1 MAMANIARRACRV
14 AVAGVLACA
23 VSGPVHKTA
32 AQQAL
37 APAARGP
44 AFRLIE
50 LPSGRVL
57 AEARPDLLATPVA
70 PGSLMKLVTLVA
82 AVEHGVVDE
91 HTRITCR
98 RTVVVDGKTLTCVHP
113 DLHRPLTAAEAIG
126 YSCNGFFAAV
136 AQRVT
141 RESLDGVL
149 IRMGLP
155 AIAAGAPVASA
166 ALGLAG
172 MKATPGQLL
181 EAFLRAVG
189 PWRHEIAMPDAAR
202 RILRSGTELAVSAG
216 TASALGAAGFT
227 GLAKTGTAPMP
238 GGGFAGIV
246 TAEVNA
252 ELPTHAIVV
261 LVPGGA
267 GADAAAEAARLLAG
281 HGAPRRVQQVR
292 VGVARRDGSG
302 YDVVVEALD
311 DYVAEVV
318 AGEMGPDAPP
328 AALEAM
334 AITARTFVAANM
346 GRHEAEGFDVCDLT
360 HCQVRGRSSR
370 STAAA
375 ARATSGLILVD
386 GGRPAQVYFSAW
398 CGGYTD
404 TPSRAWRGAQDRP
417 YLPAQ
422 PDPACADER
431 AWTTELPEP
440 ELRRALE
447 AAGLKGSSVTAFS
460 VSSRSPS
467 GRVDEL
473 RAAGMTPDRIGGNAF
488 RAAAGRVLGW
498 QSVKSTLFEVG
509 QSATGYVLT
518 GRGSGHGVGLCIRGA
533 ANRGRAGASRTDIL
547 AAYFPG
553 LAVES
558 RQTAAWSARP
568 LARVNTLIRVS
579 LPEGEREQVRGVQ
592 MLAGRALKDM
602 AARLA
607 VAPPP
612 EVALEFHP
620 TVEAFSRATGQPW
633 WTAARTTGTRIDLL
647 PRAVLARRGI
657 LETTL
662 RHEFVHLLAEPALA
676 GRALW
681 VREGLAVALA
691 GELPRDGAKTGERTA
706 AGAPV
711 CPSDED
717 LRTAPDRESWRRAYD
732 AAGRCAARAL
742 ADGRRWKDLR

>member
-1 MAMANIARRACRV
+1 MAGIARRACRV
-14 AVAGVLACA
+14 AVAGVLAC
-23 VSGPVHKTA
+23 VMSGPVHEAA
-32 AQQAL
+32 AQQA
-37 APAARGP
+37 PRPGVRGP

-57 AEARPDLLATPVA
+57 AEARPDVLATPVA
-70 PGSLMKLVTLVA
+70 PGSLMKLVTLIA

-98 RTVVVDGKTLTCVHP
+98 RTVVVDGRPLRCVHP
-113 DLHRPLTAAEAIG
+113 DLHRPMTAVEAIG

-136 AQRVT
+136 AERLP

-155 AIAAGAPVASA
+155 AIAAGAPVASS

-172 MKATPGQLL
+172 IKATPAQLL
-181 EAFLRAVG
+181 DAFLRAVG
-189 PWRHEIAMPDAAR
+189 PSRHEIAMPDAAR
-202 RILRSGTELAVSAG
+202 RILRSGTELAVRTG
-216 TASALGAAGFT
+216 TASALGASGFT

-281 HGAPRRVQQVR
+281 HGAPRRLQQVR

-302 YDVVVEALD
+302 YDVVVQALD
-311 DYVAEVV
+311 DYVSEVV

-334 AITARTFVAANM
+334 AITARTFAAANM

-375 ARATSGLILVD
+375 ARATSGRILAD
-386 GGRPAQVYFSAW
+386 HGQLAQVYFSAW
-398 CGGYTD
+398 CGGHTES
-404 TPSRAWRGAQDRP
+404 PSRAWRGAKDRP

-422 PDPACADER
+422 PDPACADEQ

-440 ELRRALE
+440 QLRRALE
-447 AAGLKGSSVTAFS
+447 AAGLKGSGVTVFS
-460 VSSRSPS
+460 VSARSPS
-467 GRVDEL
+467 GRVDDL
-473 RAAGMTPDRIGGNAF
+473 RVAGMTPDRIGGTAF

-498 QSVKSTLFEVG
+498 QSVKSTLFDVER
-509 QSATGYVLT
+509 SATGYVLT

-533 ANRGRAGASRTDIL
+533 ANRGRAGASRADIL

-553 LAVES
+553 LDVES
-558 RQTAAWSARP
+558 RPAAAGSARP
-568 LARVNTLIRVS
+568 DTPANTRIRVS
-579 LPEGEREQVRGVQ
+579 LPESEREQARSVQ
-592 MLAGRALKDM
+592 AIAGRALKDM
-602 AARLA
+602 AARLG

-612 EVALEFHP
+612 EVDLVFHP
-620 TVEAFSRATGQPW
+620 TVEAFTRATGQPW
-633 WTAARTTGTRIDLL
+633 WTAARTTVARVDLL
-647 PRAVLARRGI
+647 PCAVLARRGI

-691 GELPRDGAKTGERTA
+691 GERPRDGAREGTRTT
-706 AGAPV
+706 AGAPP

-717 LRTAPDRESWRRAYD
+717 LRTARDREAWRRAYD
-732 AAGRCAARAL
+732 AAGRCVASAL
-742 ADGRRWKDLR
+742 ADGRRWQDLR